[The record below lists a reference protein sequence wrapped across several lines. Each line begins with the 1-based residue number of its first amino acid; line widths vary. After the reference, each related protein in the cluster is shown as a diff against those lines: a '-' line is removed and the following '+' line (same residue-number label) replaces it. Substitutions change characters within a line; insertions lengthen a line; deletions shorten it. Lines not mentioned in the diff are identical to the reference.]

1 MANRFKDTS
10 GCVLS
15 NYDLTCAISILCERI
30 GKPCRGLNQWLCKED
45 WSLSSRTALLDRL
58 ASLLHQR
65 SCTDLVAQLCL
76 PLLTELLARSIL
88 RSHNKEQFCVALGR
102 LVLRYPSAA
111 LFVDTYL
118 EQECDLPTLLRESQ
132 LGGEGSAP
140 PAKKPRTASVPLNVV
155 RCCWQLLSKQPGY
168 LARRWDWTP
177 VLHFLKHSSAS
188 VRWYAVQCMVQL
200 LCLGESE
207 QQALLQQLLP
217 GDEVLQTDLRLST
230 EVALDAL
237 RPPSWPPTSEK
248 PGWQLTSSDLSP
260 GVICVSGLF
269 LQQKTTPE
277 DAAAQVFYHDWL
289 APSAEQALRC
299 LAECVARGQ
308 PCLVRGPI
316 GAGKTSLVRSLAS
329 KLNQPLV
336 SVQLGDQEDV
346 HTLVGSYVCSDV
358 AGQFAWRE
366 GPLARAMR
374 QGSWLLLEDL
384 ERASPDVSSLLLAV
398 LQSGTVPGLP
408 PRSAG
413 FQLVATHRESVHP
426 VMLATEALWSNVH
439 LKHPSRQELL
449 EMIVHYWPQLEPMA
463 GRLLDLFYYLRE
475 PGSPVRRTI
484 SQRDLL
490 KLCQRLA
497 LRGFSLEGTHAAE
510 HTFQDTMDCL
520 CQSIRDQAKRQALAQ
535 QCGAL
540 LGLTKS
546 QALFLCTMNKPEV
559 KESASLVTVGRV
571 VLPRRRAQTKDP
583 LSTATK
589 RSTFA
594 GTRHALV
601 LTEQLAAAVANKEP
615 VLLVGETGVGKT
627 AAVQHLAEL
636 TGHTLVVLN
645 MSQQSDSS
653 DLLGGFKPVD
663 IKLLL
668 SPVREAFEEL
678 FNATFSQTQNAKFL
692 SHITTCFAGRR
703 WRDLF
708 DLMSHTQK
716 SAVSKLSKPG
726 CNKGQLE
733 RWRALGEQLR
743 KAEARARHA
752 ENKLTFA
759 FVEGALVRALKEGSW
774 VLLDEINL
782 AEGEALESL
791 APVLDGSSLVLFERG
806 DQEPLKRHPEFRL
819 FACMNPATDVG
830 KKDLP
835 AGIRSRFTEVY
846 LEEPLEEGDLEL
858 VAAAYLGSSGSPPL
872 SACVSLYLNLR
883 KAAQESLTDGTGSRP
898 HYSLRTLCRALRH
911 AAPDPCSSWPHSL
924 YQGFCLSFLTSLD
937 RSSHAAVEC
946 MIRKTLLNSKVPR
959 SPQAPSG
966 VKAVQLEGYWVPT
979 GPLEPH
985 NPPGYV
991 LTSTVRNNLRD
1002 LARAASCGRH
1012 PVLLQG
1018 ETAAGKTSLVRW
1030 LAARTGHVCV
1040 RVNNHEHTDLEEYL
1054 GSYGAEA
1061 GTGRLIYRDGIL
1073 VEAMRQGHW
1082 IILDELNLAC
1092 SEILEALNRVLDDN
1106 RELFVPETQ
1115 EVVRAHPHFMLF
1127 ATQNPPG
1134 RYGGRK
1140 VLSRAFRNRFL
1151 ELHFEELP
1159 AEELEDILEKS
1170 CSLPR
1175 SLSVKMVSVMTELQL
1190 RRRETGVFAGRHG
1203 YMTLRDLFRWA
1214 ERYRRTPDPGGFYD
1228 WDQFLANEGYALLAG
1243 RVRRPQEAQLVA
1255 EVLSKKLKR
1264 QVDPE
1269 KLFSRVPCT
1278 VAPEGFKHLVWTAD
1292 ARRMAYLL
1300 QRALQFD
1307 EPVLLVGDTG
1317 CGKTTIC
1324 QLLALLG
1331 GQQLRTVSCHLHSE
1345 AGDLLGSL
1353 RPGREPEGPLFQ
1365 WVDGP
1370 LVEAMHGGEPFLID
1384 EISLA
1389 EDAVLERLNS
1399 LLEPERTLL
1408 LPDCGRELVASPGF
1422 RLLATM
1428 NPGGDFGKREL
1439 SPALRNRFTEIWCP
1453 GMASSAD
1460 LAAIADHN
1468 LGATIHLGSCTLGA
1482 AIAAFLDWLRSDDLG
1497 RHCVATARDILAW
1510 TELIKRTMGYLSPA
1524 AAYVHGAMMT
1534 FLDGLGTGTTSSQ
1547 ETSAVAALRRRALD
1561 MLGSQLRQQLAEIPD
1576 DAQEALQEIDVTVS
1590 QDSTSLHVGPFHL
1603 TSGPMGPCPL
1613 AHAHYSL
1620 QACTPRANALRLVR
1634 ALQLEKP
1641 ILLEGPPGVG
1651 KTSLVIALAR
1661 ATGNQL
1667 TRINLSEQTDISDLF
1682 GADLPVENQTAGHF
1696 AWRDGPLL
1704 RALQEGHWI
1713 LLDELNL
1720 ASQSVLEGLNAC
1732 LDHRGEVFV
1741 PELNRSFRV
1750 GRSRF
1755 FGCQNPYRQGGA
1767 RRGLPRSFLNRFV
1780 QLSLEPLSRDDLQ
1793 ILARYLHP
1801 MLPEDTVN
1809 NMVLFSEKLVDQV
1822 QSQKLWAASGSPW
1835 EFNLRDLSRWAC
1847 LIERGPPEPGAH
1859 VGLVYAARMRT
1870 PEDRSRVLDIYK
1882 QVFGEAA
1889 LVRPPE
1895 MHVTPH
1901 WLSIGGAI
1909 LPRRTP
1915 VQDPLLRCK
1924 ALEDLR
1930 LLHTQ
1935 APAMEGLAKCLE
1947 NGLATL
1953 LVGPSGSGKT
1963 TLVRSLARLVGHPL
1977 AVLAI
1982 ATSTDALELLGSF
1995 EQVDLVKRFKQ
2006 LLSSV
2011 DSQLDKLLKQASER
2025 LMDCDMEELL
2035 KLRHQLHQIMPTD
2048 MAQLE
2053 DVLKGLKRL
2062 RHVLGNSLDSR
2073 GWKSALKELEQLEK
2087 ATNQPETVSGCF
2099 EWQDSVLVTSLQQG
2113 HWLMLK
2119 NVNLCT
2125 ASVLDRLNGLLEPG
2139 GVLPLTEQGVVGEA
2153 LRIIRPHPNF
2163 RLIMTMDPKNGE
2175 ISRAMRNRVV
2185 EIFVPGEGDNGYV
2198 DLWDSHSLLASVG
2211 LALPQASGPFLES
2224 HAALAKTSLH
2234 SNKVS
2239 LATLRKA
2246 AALCV
2251 QRLETGLLPKE
2262 AVLSSLAQTY
2272 QATWDTEEAQQ
2283 VACKSLLS
2291 IPWDSHGFPADQQ
2304 LLLSLVASQ
2313 PLWCLEQ
2320 HSTVT
2325 EIWRDS
2331 LPLCAVLASASDPPR
2346 GALPSPLQLQM
2357 EPEKVVDTACLLLLE
2372 RASHGDWCQR
2382 LQWLRQLGDALGSQQ
2397 QLSIIEQHVEPMLHS
2412 LASLQGP
2419 SGLPTSLTTD
2429 APLLQEDLPL
2439 DICHFPDLL
2448 SRLALQ
2454 PVQSSQAEAIGMRVQ
2469 LVLRHGCLEARLPC
2483 LTESEQLKALRVSSL
2498 LEQVLSSVRAY
2509 LLHSSC
2515 TSSDFYCKARLVQQH
2530 LEHFWLSS
2538 TNTDVSAGTRTSRA
2552 ARIAQHWSW
2561 LCKHL
2566 MRLLSS
2572 GEGSVSLLSGDHTGE
2587 TTVHCYQELFSI
2599 VASMNDALGTEL
2611 SPLHKVRK
2619 RMMKCLGQP
2628 CTMSS
2633 EEGASA
2639 LEKASGLSRCAW
2651 DALCGREAIG
2661 RLPLPLHQALH
2672 ILAPLETSML
2682 NLLQGHIEQGQVALA
2697 NLESACAPKQEDDSE
2712 EDTAA
2717 VQPGSAL
2724 TPVSALRCLL
2734 QLVDESEVLGACLS
2748 GHNAALPSLEFQHPL
2763 HAVAVKMAL
2772 KDRSQGEMTA
2782 WWVEHLCGLWDAPR
2796 VLEVALA
2803 HSLPDT
2809 NRACLQGHEVYLT
2822 PIVTTSCCLI
2832 TETAMASQLAVGARK
2847 DKCSELQL
2855 LRTLL
2860 SNLSGPRSLWLNHS
2874 DALDKW
2880 FSMLATALPNFTS
2893 TSDDKNWR
2901 DVFERPECLKSLV
2914 ESTALQLQ
2922 ELNANDGSCSRDW
2935 LWSFG
2940 LTWARV
2946 GLCALQ
2952 MFVPWDPVDP
2962 LYKVALKLAHAQ
2974 QELSYLEAEQQLRD
2988 WTIMAHL
2995 GKHENR
3001 IIHPALKME
3010 QCRQQQLKVQMEQ
3023 LTSRK
3028 AYRAPNS
3035 QYEELAQ
3042 QMRHC
3047 ASTLASAARVESVL
3061 EGLCT
3066 AWQDARAPAADIW
3079 PWLTALEALCC
3090 ELRHEHSSF
3099 RDLCYPFL
3107 TGLAQ
3112 LAHGIRMLAVLAT
3125 SKCNVSSEGL
3135 HLLEQS
3141 LAFPSALLPHHLSAL
3156 LSSPQL
3162 MTLITNRRHQFLLL
3176 RSALQELVSGQ
3187 KQDHSRAID
3196 WLKAARPVLG
3206 QLMSSWLLNEEEERE
3221 KKEREHSLF
3230 QYRTHAGEESQE
3242 VLDEQQCQALF
3253 PSYTQEFED
3262 NEDGPAQTEKIL
3274 PVAQA
3279 IAFSGSE
3286 ALEVW
3291 RAYCLLADPNTTEKK
3306 ADCLGALML
3315 RHEALRS
3322 TLQQHGAHL
3331 DAMLDVAL
3339 QGCHLVSCWSLELGL
3354 DTAPLEQEVL
3364 VEGKQVKKGHDSGH
3378 QLDLYHDADLE
3389 ETSLCEGPLRRL
3401 VTRIQDLLVEFPGHP
3416 GLTKLRHV
3424 CNRVL
3429 GLPVSSPVMKVLQG
3443 LEILLALGQDWEKG
3457 AHRKISIAP
3466 ELNALTHLVVRWR
3479 KMELHNWSQCLDGVL
3494 KKLQETSARWWFFLY
3509 QLLAPVVQEKCQ
3521 LDADTS
3527 HQVRDELVR
3536 FLDRSRL
3543 GEFEFRLQ
3551 LLRPFMLEA
3560 QHSGSLLTGLLYNL
3574 WHFYSQYL
3582 PCTRARIKTDRAP
3595 IEKKLKEFVKIIRWK
3610 DISFWAIKQAVE
3622 KSHRVLV
3629 SHVRDF
3635 QRVLDQD
3642 ASCAF
3647 GSLTK
3652 EAEPE
3657 EPSSLCLSFRPGQF
3671 LGSVPERGVGQHR
3684 YAFRMRQLLN
3694 HVMCNMEPVELTQEL
3709 DDLAAEVAATV
3720 QAFEQEDA
3728 VLAKMASGQS
3738 EAESE
3743 RKKRKKQV
3751 HLIQQRKR
3759 KALADLLKMLAN
3771 MGLSYRKGQLF
3782 GPTAHSMLEAPALE
3796 LPAAVKRRLSSA
3808 VDDIMSQNWAG
3819 CHRYYY
3825 RCIASVAALAG
3836 SCPSK
3841 EFDPQVME
3849 RCCGFVGHLATLAVE
3864 DRSRSCDAIHK
3875 LEKLQNLAASLEE
3888 SSKGS
3893 LLQQTFLDRWKDKLA
3908 LAIFQSTWQLEQTLV
3923 LLKAWPKPAEP
3934 VEDPIDE
3941 AVTKLQPQL
3950 ALLQECGQR
3959 LSHPAFRGVL
3969 GHPSIELLADT
3980 VSHLAALGWDAEQVG
3995 QTLHPSLARNLHVLA
4010 EPLGVL
4016 SREWQQVGLPEPKP
4030 HNNSAMD
4037 KLVKTLLLA
4046 VQALHTML
4054 GEPGK
4059 SKPEQSLQY
4068 LREILHQAFDKLNL
4082 ERVERCANRLVQWLA
4097 QHGTSVEATT
4107 QASST
4112 VVPLLQQ
4119 YLGVAQ
4125 YLVTLQLA
4133 YHRTELKLLYVL
4145 TSVFTSL
4152 VQKGLCI
4159 PEEWREEI
4167 GREGAPEFQ
4176 EIEDGG
4182 LGEGEGAKDVSDRIQ
4197 SEDQL
4202 EGLRNEQEK
4211 EDTEKRP
4218 KEEENGVE
4226 MSEDFDAAA
4235 QDPEEQED
4243 DNEGSDD
4250 DKDDEEELEDQMGD
4264 VQADQKLDQELWDKE
4279 EEDEPEE
4286 AGDEK
4291 KEEGATGEACKQ
4303 PPELGARDESA
4314 APQTEQPPAAGLE
4327 DDGLGENTEEP
4338 PPDPSSAHPEES
4350 DPMDIPEDIE
4360 IPENMDLGS
4369 DAEDG
4374 ANDDDEVP
4382 LSGCPNEEEGTASD
4396 AEEATTEAT
4405 QEEEPGDPEEGSSEE
4420 QAAPPLDMKDDS
4432 AAGDAS
4438 TDAENV
4444 GSGASAGKAEQGSS
4458 HEDAKEQEGTLD
4470 IGGQTKGLSGSGP
4483 SNESQADDESVPFK
4497 TSEMRTTADP
4507 EGTKPHKLQT
4517 TEHQSTQPKDKE
4529 RAELF
4534 QHVTSE
4540 EVHDEVTLDTATP
4553 EQAQAAIENAEEER
4567 MPDQL
4572 TEQDQE
4578 EAMEED
4584 QDHSEKPP
4592 ATHRKAATT
4601 EKAETKEKPGTVVET
4616 AFVERGPE
4624 PSFHTNMNLVAE
4636 VEMDEEVRRLAEWE
4650 VATIQPGSETWAA
4663 WEKAERD
4670 VAPLVQELCEQLRLV
4685 LEPTKASRLRGD
4697 FRSGKRLSMRRV
4709 IAYLA
4714 SQLRKDKIWLRRVQP
4729 SQRQYR
4735 VMLAIDDSLS
4745 MGPSG
4750 PLALQ
4755 SLALLAQALSFLEA
4769 GELGVV
4775 SFGEQV
4781 RILHSL
4787 GQPWTRQSGAT
4798 VAGLLNFQQTRTR
4811 VAPLLRAATELLP
4824 PGPDTARL
4832 LLIISDGR
4840 GICSEG
4846 DVASAVCKA
4855 HSQGLLMVFVVLDSL
4870 GGKDSI
4876 LEIRQPEFG
4885 PSGQVKLR
4893 SYMERFPFP
4902 FYLLLRDL
4910 ASMPAVLGEALRQ
4923 WLELVLQA

>member
-1 MANRFKDTS
+1 MADKLKDTS

-15 NYDLTCAISILCERI
+15 NYDLTRAVSVLCERI

-45 WSLSSRTALLDRL
+45 WSPSSRAALLDRL

-76 PLLTELLARSIL
+76 PLLTELLARSTL
-88 RSHNKEQFCVALGR
+88 RSYDKEQFCVALGR
-102 LVLRYPSAA
+102 LVSRYPTAA
-111 LFVDTYL
+111 LFVDAYL
-118 EQECDLPTLLRESQ
+118 EQECNLPRLLKESE
-132 LGGEGSAP
+132 LEVEGDAP
-140 PAKKPRTASVPLNVV
+140 PAKRPRTASVPLNMV
-155 RCCWQLLSKQPGY
+155 RCIWQLLRQQPGQ

-177 VLHFLKHSSAS
+177 LLPFLKHSSTP
-188 VRWYAVQCMVQL
+188 VRWYAAHCMTL
-200 LCLGESE
+200 LLSIGELE
-207 QQALLQQLLP
+207 QRALLQQLLP
-217 GDEVLQTDLRLST
+217 DAEVLQTDLRLST
-230 EVALDAL
+230 EVALGAL

-248 PGWQLTSSDLSP
+248 PGWPLTSSDFSP
-260 GVICVSGLF
+260 GVVCVSGLL
-269 LQQKTTPE
+269 LQQRAAPE
-277 DAAAQVFYHDWL
+277 NATAQVFHHDWL
-289 APSAEQALRC
+289 APSAKQALRC

-308 PCLVRGPI
+308 PCLVRGPV
-316 GAGKTSLVRSLAS
+316 GAGKTSLVRLLAS
-329 KLNQPLV
+329 KLCQPLV
-336 SVQLGDQEDV
+336 TVQLGDQADV
-346 HTLVGSYVCSDV
+346 HALVGGYVCSEV
-358 AGQFAWRE
+358 AGQFVWRE

-374 QGSWLLLEDL
+374 TGSWLLLEDL
-384 ERASPDVSSLLLAV
+384 ERATPDVSSLLLAV

-408 PRSAG
+408 VRAAG
-413 FQLVATHRESVHP
+413 FQLVATHRGSLQP
-426 VMLATEALWSNVH
+426 VTLATEALWSIVH
-439 LKHPSRQELL
+439 LQHPSRQELY

-463 GRLLDLFYYLRE
+463 ARLLDLFHFLRE

-490 KLCQRLA
+490 KLCQRLV
-497 LRGFSLEGTHAAE
+497 LRGFSLEGTQAAE
-510 HTFQDTMDCL
+510 NTFQDMMDCL
-520 CQSIRDQAKRQALAQ
+520 CQSIRDPTKRQALAQ

-546 QALFLCTMNKPEV
+546 QALFLCTMSKPDI
-559 KESASLVTVGRV
+559 KETPSSVTVGRV
-571 VLPRRRAQTKDP
+571 VLQRQKSQARGS

-601 LTEQLAAAVANKEP
+601 LMEQLAAAVASEEP

-636 TGHTLVVLN
+636 TGHPLVVLN

-668 SPVREAFEEL
+668 SPVRKKFEKL
-678 FNATFSQTQNAKFL
+678 FSCTFSQTQNAKFL

-703 WRDLF
+703 WRDLI
-708 DLMSHTQK
+708 DLMSHSRK
-716 SAVSKLSKPG
+716 SALSRLSEPG
-726 CNKGQLE
+726 RDKGQLE
-733 RWRALGEQLR
+733 CWRAFGEQLR
-743 KAEARARHA
+743 KAEAQARQA

-759 FVEGALVRALKEGSW
+759 FIEGALVRALKKGSW

-791 APVLDGSSLVLFERG
+791 APVLDGGSPVLFERG
-806 DQEPLKRHPEFRL
+806 DQEPLERHPEFRL

-846 LEEPLEEGDLEL
+846 LEEPLEESDLEL
-858 VAAAYLGSSGSPPL
+858 VAAAYLGGSGSPPL
-872 SACVSLYLNLR
+872 RTCVSLYLSLR
-883 KAAQESLTDGTGSRP
+883 KAAQEGLTDGTGSRP
-898 HYSLRTLCRALRH
+898 HYSLRTLCRALHH
-911 AAPDPCSSWPHSL
+911 AASDPCNSWPHSL

-946 MIRKTLLNSKVPR
+946 MIRKTLLGSKVPR
-959 SPQAPSG
+959 NPLAPCG
-966 VKAVQLEGYWVPT
+966 IKAVELEGYWVPT
-979 GPLEPH
+979 GPLELQDS
-985 NPPGYV
+985 PGYV

-1002 LARAASCGRH
+1002 LARAAACGRH

-1018 ETAAGKTSLVRW
+1018 ETSAGKTSLVRW

-1061 GTGRLIYRDGIL
+1061 GTGRLTYREGIL

-1115 EVVRAHPHFMLF
+1115 EVIRAHPHFMLF

-1159 AEELEDILEKS
+1159 PEELEEILQKR

-1214 ERYRRTPDPGGFYD
+1214 ERYRRTPDPGGFFD

-1255 EVLSKKLKR
+1255 EVLCKKFKR
-1264 QVDPE
+1264 QVDPG
-1269 KLFSRVPCT
+1269 KLFSGVPCT
-1278 VAPEGFKHLVWTAD
+1278 VAPKGFDHLVWTAD

-1317 CGKTTIC
+1317 CGKTTVC

-1331 GQQLRTVSCHLHSE
+1331 GQKLRTVSCHLHSE

-1353 RPGREPEGPLFQ
+1353 RPGREPGGPLFQ

-1370 LVEAMHGGEPFLID
+1370 LVEAMLDGEPFLID

-1408 LPDCGRELVASPGF
+1408 LPDCGRELVASSGF

-1468 LGATIHLGSCTLGA
+1468 LSPSVHLGSLTLGA
-1482 AIAAFLDWLRSDDLG
+1482 AIAEFLDWLRSDDLG
-1497 RHCVATARDILAW
+1497 RRCVATARDILAW
-1510 TELIKRTMGYLSPA
+1510 TELIKRTMGHLSPA
-1524 AAYVHGAMMT
+1524 AAYVHGAVMT
-1534 FLDGLGTGTTSSQ
+1534 FLDGLGTGTTSGEES
-1547 ETSAVAALRRRALD
+1547 SAVTVLRRKAMT
-1561 MLGSQLRQQLAEIPD
+1561 MLESQLRQQLSAIPD
-1576 DAQEALQEIDVTVS
+1576 DAQEAIEEARVTVS
-1590 QDSTSLHVGPFHL
+1590 QDASGLHVGPFHL
-1603 TSGPMGPCPL
+1603 SSGPKGACPL

-1620 QACTPRANALRLVR
+1620 QADTPRANALRLVR

-1641 ILLEGPPGVG
+1641 VLLEGPPGVG
-1651 KTSLVIALAR
+1651 KTSLVAALAR
-1661 ATGNQL
+1661 ATGHQL

-1682 GADLPVENQTAGHF
+1682 GADLPVENQTVGQF

-1704 RALQEGHWI
+1704 RALREGHWV

-1741 PELNRSFRV
+1741 PELNRTFTV
-1750 GRSRF
+1750 GHSRF

-1780 QLSLEPLSRDDLQ
+1780 QLSLESLSRGDLQ
-1793 ILARYLHP
+1793 TLVRYLHP
-1801 MLPEDTVN
+1801 ALPEVTLN
-1809 NMVLFSEKLVDQV
+1809 NMVLFNEKLVDEV
-1822 QSQKLWAASGSPW
+1822 QNQRIWAVSGSPW
-1835 EFNLRDLSRWAC
+1835 EFNLRDITRWAC
-1847 LIERGPPEPGAH
+1847 LMERGPSDPGAH

-1870 PEDRSRVLDIYK
+1870 PEDRSRVFGIYK
-1882 QVFGEAA
+1882 EVFGEAS
-1889 LVRPPE
+1889 LERPPE
-1895 MHVTPH
+1895 VHVTPK
-1901 WLSIGGAI
+1901 WLSVGSAI
-1909 LPRRTP
+1909 LPRRSPT
-1915 VQDPLLRCK
+1915 QDPSLSCR

-1930 LLHTQ
+1930 LLHIQ

-1947 NGLATL
+1947 NGLAAL
-1953 LVGPSGSGKT
+1953 LVSPSGSGKT
-1963 TLVRSLARLVGHPL
+1963 TLVRSMARLTGHPL
-1977 AVLAI
+1977 AVLPI
-1982 ATSTDALELLGSF
+1982 GTSTDALELLGSF
-1995 EQVDLVKRFKQ
+1995 EQVDLLKKLKH

-2011 DSQLDKLLKQASER
+2011 DRQLDELLKRASER
-2025 LMDCDMEELL
+2025 LIDGDIDKLL
-2035 KLRHQLHQIMPTD
+2035 KLRHRLHQIMPTD
-2048 MAQLE
+2048 VAQPD
-2053 DVLKGLKRL
+2053 DVLMCLKHL
-2062 RHVLGNSLDSR
+2062 RQVLGTVLERR
-2073 GWKSALKELEQLEK
+2073 GWKSTMRELELLEK
-2087 ATNQPETVSGCF
+2087 AVSLPGAVNGCF
-2099 EWQDSVLVTSLQQG
+2099 EWQDSVLVNSLQQG

-2119 NVNLCT
+2119 NVNLCA
-2125 ASVLDRLNGLLEPG
+2125 ASVLDRLNGLLEPD

-2153 LRIIRPHPNF
+2153 LRVIKPHPDF

-2185 EIFVPGEGDNGYV
+2185 EIFVPGEDSAGCFDK
-2198 DLWDSHSLLASVG
+2198 WDGHSILASAR

-2224 HAALAKTSLH
+2224 HAALAKTSVH
-2234 SNKVS
+2234 GCKVS
-2239 LATLRKA
+2239 LATLHKV

-2251 QRLETGLLPKE
+2251 QRLETGLPPKD
-2262 AVLSSLAQTY
+2262 AVLSSFAQTY
-2272 QATWDTEEAQQ
+2272 LATWDTEEAQA
-2283 VACKSLLS
+2283 ACKSLLS
-2291 IPWDSHGFPADQQ
+2291 IPWDSLGFPSEHQ

-2313 PLWCLEQ
+2313 PLWCLER

-2331 LPLCAVLASASDPPR
+2331 LPLCAVLASASDLPR
-2346 GALPSPLQLQM
+2346 EVLPLPLQLQM
-2357 EPEKVVDTACLLLLE
+2357 EPEKMLDTACLLLLE
-2372 RASHGDWCQR
+2372 RTSRADWCQR
-2382 LQWLRQLGDALGSQQ
+2382 LQWLQQLSATLGSQQ
-2397 QLSIIEQHVEPMLHS
+2397 QLCIIEQHVEPMLRTLTALES
-2412 LASLQGP
+2412 
-2419 SGLPTSLTTD
+2419 PTALSTSIVTD
-2429 APLLQEDLPL
+2429 ALVLPEDLPL
-2439 DICHFPDLL
+2439 DICHFPDLF

-2454 PVQSSQAEAIGMRVQ
+2454 PELSSQTEAFAMRVQ

-2483 LTESEQLKALRVSSL
+2483 LTESEPLKALHVHSL
-2498 LEQVLSSVRAY
+2498 LKQVLSSLRAY

-2515 TSSDFYCKARLVQQH
+2515 TSNEFYSKARLVQQH
-2530 LEHFWLSS
+2530 LEHFLVSS
-2538 TNTDVSAGTRTSRA
+2538 TSTDASVKTRASRA

-2566 MRLLSS
+2566 LHLLSF
-2572 GEGSVSLLSGDHTGE
+2572 GEQSASSRDLPGEVAVS
-2587 TTVHCYQELFSI
+2587 CYQELSSI
-2599 VASMNDALGTEL
+2599 IASMNDTLSTEL
-2611 SPLHKVRK
+2611 SPMHKVRK
-2619 RMMKCLGQP
+2619 HMVKLLGQP
-2628 CTMSS
+2628 CTLSS
-2633 EEGASA
+2633 EEAASA
-2639 LEKASGLSRCAW
+2639 FERASRLSQCAW
-2651 DALCGREAIG
+2651 DALCGREVIG
-2661 RLPLPLHQALH
+2661 QLSVPLGQALPA
-2672 ILAPLETSML
+2672 LALLETSML
-2682 NLLQGHIEQGQVALA
+2682 DILQGHFEQGEIALA
-2697 NLESACAPKQEDDSE
+2697 NLESACGLSQEDNAQG
-2712 EDTAA
+2712 DTAA
-2717 VQPGSAL
+2717 AQPGNTL
-2724 TPVSALRCLL
+2724 DPVSALRGLL
-2734 QLVDESEVLGACLS
+2734 QLVDESEAIEARLS
-2748 GHNAALPSLEFQHPL
+2748 GRDTAVPLLEFQHPL
-2763 HAVAVKMAL
+2763 HAVAVAL
-2772 KDRSQGEMTA
+2772 AAKNRSQDEMTT

-2796 VLEVALA
+2796 ILETALA
-2803 HSLPDT
+2803 HSLPNT
-2809 NRACLQGHEVYLT
+2809 NRTFLQNHHVYLT
-2822 PIVTTSCCLI
+2822 PIVTTSYCLI
-2832 TETAMASQLAVGARK
+2832 AETAMASQLALGARK
-2847 DKCSELQL
+2847 DKCSELLL

-2860 SNLSGPRSLWLNHS
+2860 SHLNGPKSFWLSHYGALN
-2874 DALDKW
+2874 KW
-2880 FSMLATALPNFTS
+2880 FSMVVSALPGIKAVSGDQNRWETL
-2893 TSDDKNWR
+2893 KL
-2901 DVFERPECLKSLV
+2901 PEFLKSLV
-2914 ESTALQLQ
+2914 ENTASMVQQLSV
-2922 ELNANDGSCSRDW
+2922 NDGCCNRDW

-2940 LTWARV
+2940 LTLAQV

-2952 MFVPWDPVDP
+2952 VLVPWDPVDP
-2962 LYKVALKLAHAQ
+2962 LYKAALKLAHTQ
-2974 QELSYLEAEQQLRD
+2974 QELSYLEAERQLRD
-2988 WTIMAHL
+2988 WSIMARL
-2995 GKHENR
+2995 GKHETQVT
-3001 IIHPALKME
+3001 HPALKLE
-3010 QCRQQQLKVQMEQ
+3010 QCRQQQLKIKMKK
-3023 LTSRK
+3023 LASKK
-3028 AYRAPNS
+3028 AHRAPNT
-3035 QYEELAQ
+3035 QYEDLAR

-3047 ASTLASAARVESVL
+3047 ASTLAGVERVQSVL
-3061 EGLCT
+3061 EGLC
-3066 AWQDARAPAADIW
+3066 ASWQDSRAPTADVW
-3079 PWLTALEALCC
+3079 PWLTALEALCRQ
-3090 ELRHEHSSF
+3090 LRQEHSSF

-3107 TGLAQ
+3107 SGLAQ
-3112 LAHGIRMLAVLAT
+3112 LTHGVRMLAVLAT
-3125 SKCNVSSEGL
+3125 SKCNVSSEVW
-3135 HLLEQS
+3135 HVLEQS
-3141 LAFPSALLPHHLSAL
+3141 LTFPSALPPHRLSTL
-3156 LSSPQL
+3156 LSSSQL
-3162 MTLITNRRHQFLLL
+3162 MALITNKGQQFLLL
-3176 RSALQELVSGQ
+3176 RSALQELVTGQ
-3187 KQDHSRAID
+3187 KQDHSGAVD
-3196 WLKAARPVLG
+3196 WRKATRPVLH
-3206 QLMSSWLLNEEEERE
+3206 QLSISWQLNEEEERE
-3221 KKEREHSLF
+3221 KKEREQSLF
-3230 QYRTHAGEESQE
+3230 QYRTHPAEESQE
-3242 VLDEQQCQALF
+3242 VLDEQQCHALF
-3253 PSYTQEFED
+3253 PSYSQEFED
-3262 NEDGPAQTEKIL
+3262 DEDEHSQPEKPL

-3279 IAFSGSE
+3279 FAFSGSE
-3286 ALEVW
+3286 ALQVW
-3291 RAYCLLADPNTTEKK
+3291 QAHCQLADPKTTEGK
-3306 ADCLGALML
+3306 ADCLDALRL

-3331 DAMLDVAL
+3331 DATLDVAL
-3339 QGCHLVSCWSLELGL
+3339 QGCHLVSCWSLELSLG
-3354 DTAPLEQEVL
+3354 TASLEQQGL
-3364 VEGKQVKKGHDSGH
+3364 VQCKPENKGSDTGR
-3378 QLDLYHDADLE
+3378 QIDLYHDADLQ

-3401 VTRIQDLLVEFPGHP
+3401 VTRIEDLLVEFPGHP
-3416 GLTKLRHV
+3416 GLTKLKQV

-3429 GLPVSSPVMKVLQG
+3429 DLPVSSPVMKVLQG

-3457 AHRKISIAP
+3457 AHRKISISP

-3479 KMELHNWSQCLDGVL
+3479 KMELHNWTQCLNGVVQ
-3494 KKLQETSARWWFFLY
+3494 KVRERSARWWFFMY
-3509 QLLAPVVQEKCQ
+3509 HLLANLVQEKSQ
-3521 LDADTS
+3521 LDADTLR
-3527 HQVRDELVR
+3527 QVRDELVR
-3536 FLDRSRL
+3536 FLDTSRL

-3551 LLRPFMLEA
+3551 LLWPFLLEA
-3560 QHSGSLLTGLLYNL
+3560 QQSGSLLTGLLFNL
-3574 WHFYSQYL
+3574 WHFYSQYV
-3582 PCTRARIKTDRAP
+3582 PSTRARIKADREP
-3595 IEKKLKEFVKIIRWK
+3595 IEKKLKEFVKIVRWK

-3635 QRVLDQD
+3635 QQVLDQD
-3642 ASCAF
+3642 ARCAF
-3647 GSLTK
+3647 NGLTK
-3652 EAEPE
+3652 EAEFK
-3657 EPSSLCLSFRPGQF
+3657 EPSSLCLKFRPCQF
-3671 LGSVPERGVGQHR
+3671 LGPVPKRGDGQHR

-3694 HVMCNMEPVELTQEL
+3694 RVMRNMEAVELTQEL

-3720 QAFEQEDA
+3720 EAFEQED
-3728 VLAKMASGQS
+3728 VILAKMGGGQS
-3738 EAESE
+3738 EPESKRE
-3743 RKKRKKQV
+3743 DRKRQV
-3751 HLIQQRKR
+3751 RLVQQLKR
-3759 KALADLLKMLAN
+3759 KALANLFKTLAN

-3796 LPAAVKRRLSSA
+3796 LSEAMRNSLPPV
-3808 VDDIMSQNWAG
+3808 VDQSMSRNHAG

-3825 RCIASVAALAG
+3825 RCIASVAALAA

-3841 EFDPQVME
+3841 EFDPQLME
-3849 RCCGFVGHLATLAVE
+3849 RCCGFAGHLATLAVE
-3864 DRSRSCDAIHK
+3864 DRSRSCDAVHK
-3875 LEKLQNLAASLEE
+3875 LEKLQHLATSLEE
-3888 SSKGS
+3888 SSKGP
-3893 LLQQTFLDRWKDKLA
+3893 LPQQAFLDQWKEKLA
-3908 LAIFQSTWQLEQTLV
+3908 SAIFQSSYQMEQILV
-3923 LLKAWPKPAEP
+3923 LLKAWPEPAESA
-3934 VEDPIDE
+3934 ESPIKE
-3941 AVTKLQPQL
+3941 AVARLEPQL
-3950 ALLQECGQR
+3950 ALLQRCGQQ

-3969 GHPSIELLADT
+3969 GHPSIELLGDV
-3980 VSHLAALGWDAEQVG
+3980 VSHLAALSQDAQEIG
-3995 QTLHPSLARNLHVLA
+3995 RTLQLPLARNLLELA
-4010 EPLGVL
+4010 ESLGAL
-4016 SREWQQVGLPEPKP
+4016 SRKWQQMELPEPKP
-4030 HNNSAMD
+4030 HKSSATD
-4037 KLVKTLLLA
+4037 KLVRRLLLA
-4046 VQALHTML
+4046 VQSLHTML

-4059 SKPEQSLQY
+4059 SKPEQSLQH
-4068 LREILHQAFDKLNL
+4068 LREMLQQAFVKLDL
-4082 ERVERCANRLVQWLA
+4082 EKVELCAHCLVQQLA
-4097 QHGTSVEATT
+4097 KHGTSIEAS
-4107 QASST
+4107 QASSR
-4112 VVPLLQQ
+4112 VVPLLRQ

-4152 VQKGLCI
+4152 AQKGLCI

-4167 GREGAPEFQ
+4167 AREGAPEFE

-4182 LGEGEGAKDVSDRIQ
+4182 LGEGQGAKDVSDRIE

-4202 EGLRNEQEK
+4202 EGLRNEQQK
-4211 EDTEKRP
+4211 EDTEKCP

-4235 QDPEEQED
+4235 QDPEEQEN
-4243 DNEGSDD
+4243 DNEKSDDDD

-4264 VQADQKLDQELWDKE
+4264 VQADQNLDQELWDKE

-4286 AGDEK
+4286 AGDEN
-4291 KEEGATGEACKQ
+4291 EEKGATGEACKQ
-4303 PPELGARDESA
+4303 TPELGAKDESA
-4314 APQTEQPPAAGLE
+4314 APQNEQPPSAGSE
-4327 DDGLGENTEEP
+4327 DNGQCDNAKEP
-4338 PPDPSSAHPEES
+4338 PPDPDSAHLEEPS
-4350 DPMDIPEDIE
+4350 SMEIPEDIE

-4369 DAEDG
+4369 DAEDI
-4374 ANDDDEVP
+4374 ANDDEEL
-4382 LSGCPNEEEGTASD
+4382 LSPECPNEEEGTASD
-4396 AEEATTEAT
+4396 AEEAAAEAPL
-4405 QEEEPGDPEEGSSEE
+4405 EEEPGGPEEGPPEE
-4420 QAAPPLDMKDDS
+4420 QATPPLDMKDDR

-4438 TDAENV
+4438 TEADNA
-4444 GSGASAGKAEQGSS
+4444 GTGANAGKAEQGSS
-4458 HEDAKEQEGTLD
+4458 HEDAEEQEGTLD
-4470 IGGQTKGLSGSGP
+4470 LGGETRGLSGSGP
-4483 SNESQADDESVPFK
+4483 STESQPEDESVPFK
-4497 TSEMRTTADP
+4497 TSEKRTTADP
-4507 EGTKPHKLQT
+4507 EGRKPRKLRT

-4529 RAELF
+4529 KAELF

-4540 EVHDEVTLDTATP
+4540 EAHDEVALDTATP
-4553 EQAQAAIENAEEER
+4553 EQAQSAMESTEEER

-4572 TEQDQE
+4572 MESDQE

-4584 QDHSEKPP
+4584 NDYAEKPP
-4592 ATHRKAATT
+4592 AAHRKAAAM
-4601 EKAETKEKPGTVVET
+4601 EEAETKEKPGTVVET

-4624 PSFHTNMNLVAE
+4624 PSIHTNVDLVAGVE
-4636 VEMDEEVRRLAEWE
+4636 VDEEAHLPTEWE
-4650 VATIQPGSETWAA
+4650 VATVQPGLETWAA

-4670 VAPLVQELCEQLRLV
+4670 VASLVQELCEQLRLV
-4685 LEPTKASRLRGD
+4685 LEPTRASRLRGD
-4697 FRSGKRLSMRRV
+4697 YKSGKRLSMRRV

-4781 RILHSL
+4781 RILHLL
-4787 GQPWTRQSGAT
+4787 GQPWTRESGAK

-4811 VAPLLRAATELLP
+4811 VAPLLKAATELLP

-4846 DVASAVCKA
+4846 DVANAVCRA

-4902 FYLLLRDL
+4902 FYILLRDL

>member
-1 MANRFKDTS
+1 MADRFKDTS

-15 NYDLTCAISILCERI
+15 NYDLTCAVSILCERI
-30 GKPCRGLNQWLCKED
+30 GKPCRGLNQWLCRED
-45 WSLSSRTALLDRL
+45 WSPSSRAALLDRL

-88 RSHNKEQFCVALGR
+88 RSYDKEQFCVALGR
-102 LVLRYPSAA
+102 LISRYPTAA
-111 LFVDTYL
+111 LFVDAYL
-118 EQECDLPTLLRESQ
+118 EQQCNLPRLLRESE
-132 LGGEGSAP
+132 LEVEGGAP
-140 PAKKPRTASVPLNVV
+140 PAKRPRTTSVPLNVV
-155 RCCWQLLSKQPGY
+155 RCIWQLLCQQPSH

-177 VLHFLKHSSAS
+177 LLPFLKHSSTL
-188 VRWYAVQCMVQL
+188 VRWYAAHCMALL

-207 QQALLQQLLP
+207 QRALLQQLLP
-217 GDEVLQTDLRLST
+217 DAEVLQTDLRLST
-230 EVALDAL
+230 EIALGAL
-237 RPPSWPPTSEK
+237 RPPSWPPTSDR
-248 PGWQLTSSDLSP
+248 PGWPLTSSDLSP
-260 GVICVSGLF
+260 GVICVSGLL
-269 LQQKTTPE
+269 LQQRAIPE
-277 DAAAQVFYHDWL
+277 KATAQVFHHDWL
-289 APSAEQALRC
+289 APSAGQALRC

-308 PCLVRGPI
+308 PCLVRGPV
-316 GAGKTSLVRSLAS
+316 GAGKTSLVRLLAS
-329 KLNQPLV
+329 KLCQSLV
-336 SVQLGDQEDV
+336 TVQLGDQADV
-346 HTLVGSYVCSDV
+346 HTLVGGYVCSEV
-358 AGQFAWRE
+358 AGQFVWRE
-366 GPLARAMR
+366 GPLARAMH

-408 PRSAG
+408 TRAAG
-413 FQLVATHRESVHP
+413 FQLVATHRGSVHP
-426 VMLATEALWSNVH
+426 VTLATEALWSIVH
-439 LKHPSRQELL
+439 LQHPSRQELHN
-449 EMIVHYWPQLEPMA
+449 MIVHYWPQLEPMA
-463 GRLLDLFYYLRE
+463 GRLLDLFHFLRE

-490 KLCQRLA
+490 KLCQRLV
-497 LRGFSLEGTHAAE
+497 LRGFSLEGTQAAE
-510 HTFQDTMDCL
+510 NTFQDTMDCL
-520 CQSIRDQAKRQALAQ
+520 CQSIRDPTKRQALAQ

-546 QALFLCTMNKPEV
+546 QALFLCTMIKPDV
-559 KESASLVTVGRV
+559 KETASSVTVGRV
-571 VLPRRRAQTKDP
+571 VLQRRKSQARES

-601 LTEQLAAAVANKEP
+601 LMEQLAAAVASEEP

-636 TGHTLVVLN
+636 TGHPLVVLN

-668 SPVREAFEEL
+668 SPVREAFEAL
-678 FNATFSQTQNAKFL
+678 FSSTFSQSQNAKFL

-708 DLMSHTQK
+708 DLMSHSQK
-716 SAVSKLSKPG
+716 SAVSRLSKPG
-726 CNKGQLE
+726 SDKDQLE
-733 RWRALGEQLR
+733 RWRAFGEQLR
-743 KAEARARHA
+743 KAETQARQA

-774 VLLDEINL
+774 VLLDEVNL

-791 APVLDGSSLVLFERG
+791 APVLDGSSPVLFERG

-858 VAAAYLGSSGSPPL
+858 VAAAYLGGSGSPPL
-872 SACVSLYLNLR
+872 RACVSLYLSLR
-883 KAAQESLTDGTGSRP
+883 KAAQEGLTDGTGSRP

-911 AAPDPCSSWPHSL
+911 AASDPCNSWPHSL

-937 RSSHAAVEC
+937 RSSHAAVER
-946 MIRKTLLNSKVPR
+946 MIRKTLLGSKVPR
-959 SPQAPSG
+959 TPLAPCG
-966 VKAVQLEGYWVPT
+966 IKAVELEGYWVPT
-979 GPLEPH
+979 GPLELQDS
-985 NPPGYV
+985 PGYV

-1002 LARAASCGRH
+1002 LARAAACGRH

-1018 ETAAGKTSLVRW
+1018 ETSAGKTSLVRW
-1030 LAARTGHVCV
+1030 LAARTGHICV

-1061 GTGRLIYRDGIL
+1061 GTGRLTYREGIL

-1115 EVVRAHPHFMLF
+1115 EVIRAHPHFMLF

-1159 AEELEDILEKS
+1159 PEELEEILEKR

-1214 ERYRRTPDPGGFYD
+1214 ERYRRTPDPGGFFD

-1255 EVLSKKLKR
+1255 EVLSKKFKR

-1269 KLFSRVPCT
+1269 KLFSGVPCT
-1278 VAPEGFKHLVWTAD
+1278 VAPKGFEHLVWTAD

-1331 GQQLRTVSCHLHSE
+1331 GQKLRTVSCHLHSE

-1353 RPGREPEGPLFQ
+1353 RPGRDPEGPLFQ

-1370 LVEAMHGGEPFLID
+1370 LVEAMLGGEPFLID

-1408 LPDCGRELVASPGF
+1408 LPDCGRELVASSGF

-1453 GMASSAD
+1453 GVASSAD

-1468 LGATIHLGSCTLGA
+1468 LSPTMYLGALTLGT
-1482 AIAAFLDWLRSDDLG
+1482 AIAEFLDWLRSDDLG
-1497 RHCVATARDILAW
+1497 RRCVATARDILAW
-1510 TELIKRTMGYLSPA
+1510 TELVKRTMGCLSPA
-1524 AAYVHGAMMT
+1524 AAYVHGAVMT
-1534 FLDGLGTGTTSSQ
+1534 FLDGLGTGTTSS
-1547 ETSAVAALRRRALD
+1547 EESSAVAVLRRKALTF
-1561 MLGSQLRQQLAEIPD
+1561 LGSQLRQQLSVIPG
-1576 DAQEALQEIDVTVS
+1576 DAQEALDEANVSVS
-1590 QDSTSLHVGPFHL
+1590 QDTSGLHVGPFHL
-1603 TSGPMGPCPL
+1603 STGPMGACPL
-1613 AHAHYSL
+1613 ARAHYSL
-1620 QACTPRANALRLVR
+1620 HADTPRANALRLVR

-1641 ILLEGPPGVG
+1641 VLLEGPPGVG
-1651 KTSLVIALAR
+1651 KTSLVAALAR
-1661 ATGNQL
+1661 ATGHEL

-1682 GADLPVENQTAGHF
+1682 GADLPVENQTVGQF

-1704 RALQEGHWI
+1704 RALREGHWV

-1741 PELNRSFRV
+1741 PELNRSFTV
-1750 GRSRF
+1750 GHSRF

-1780 QLSLEPLSRDDLQ
+1780 QLSLEPLSRGDLQ
-1793 ILARYLHP
+1793 TLVRYLHP
-1801 MLPEDTVN
+1801 ALPEDTLD
-1809 NMVLFSEKLVDQV
+1809 NMVLFNEKLVDEV
-1822 QSQKLWAASGSPW
+1822 QNQRLWAVSGSPW
-1835 EFNLRDLSRWAC
+1835 EFNLRDISRWAC
-1847 LIERGPPEPGAH
+1847 LMERGPLEPGSH

-1870 PEDRSRVLDIYK
+1870 PEDRSRVFSIYK
-1882 QVFGEAA
+1882 EVFGEAA
-1889 LVRPPE
+1889 LERPPE
-1895 MHVTPH
+1895 VHVTPK
-1901 WLSIGGAI
+1901 WLSVGSAI
-1909 LPRRTP
+1909 LPRRSPT
-1915 VQDPLLRCK
+1915 QDSSLSCR
-1924 ALEDLR
+1924 AVEDLR
-1930 LLHTQ
+1930 LLHIQ

-1947 NGLATL
+1947 NGLAAL
-1953 LVGPSGSGKT
+1953 LVSPSGSGKT
-1963 TLVRSLARLVGHPL
+1963 TLVRSMARLAGRPL
-1977 AVLAI
+1977 AVLPI
-1982 ATSTDALELLGSF
+1982 GTSTDALELLGSF
-1995 EQVDLVKRFKQ
+1995 EQVDLLKKLKH
-2006 LLSSV
+2006 LLSSA
-2011 DSQLDKLLKQASER
+2011 DRQLDELLKRASEG
-2025 LMDCDMEELL
+2025 LMDGGIEELL
-2035 KLRHQLHQIMPTD
+2035 KLRHQLNQIMPTD
-2048 MAQLE
+2048 VAQPD
-2053 DVLKGLKRL
+2053 DVLKCLKHL
-2062 RHVLGNSLDSR
+2062 RHVLGTVLECR
-2073 GWKSALKELEQLEK
+2073 GWKSTLRELEQLEK
-2087 ATNQPETVSGCF
+2087 AATLPGAVSGCF
-2099 EWQDSVLVTSLQQG
+2099 EWQDSVLVKSLLQG

-2119 NVNLCT
+2119 NVNLCA

-2153 LRIIRPHPNF
+2153 LRIIKPHPNF

-2185 EIFVPGEGDNGYV
+2185 EIFVPGEDNNGCF
-2198 DLWDSHSLLASVG
+2198 DLWDGHSILASAR

-2224 HAALAKTSLH
+2224 HAALAKTSVH
-2234 SNKVS
+2234 SSKVS

-2251 QRLETGLLPKE
+2251 QRLETGLLPQD

-2272 QATWDTEEAQQ
+2272 QATWDTEEAQA
-2283 VACKSLLS
+2283 ACKSLLS
-2291 IPWDSHGFPADQQ
+2291 IPWDSHGFPSEQQ

-2313 PLWCLEQ
+2313 PLWCLER
-2320 HSTVT
+2320 HSTVA

-2331 LPLCAVLASASDPPR
+2331 LPLCAVLASASDLPR
-2346 GALPSPLQLQM
+2346 EVLPLPLQLQM
-2357 EPEKVVDTACLLLLE
+2357 EPEKMVDTACLLLLE
-2372 RASHGDWCQR
+2372 RTSRGDWSQR
-2382 LQWLRQLGDALGSQQ
+2382 LQWLQQLSDALGSQQ
-2397 QLSIIEQHVEPMLHS
+2397 QLCIIEQHVEPMLRT
-2412 LASLQGP
+2412 LAAFESP
-2419 SGLPTSLTTD
+2419 TGLLSSIATD
-2429 APLLQEDLPL
+2429 APLLPEDLPL

-2454 PVQSSQAEAIGMRVQ
+2454 PVQSSQAEAMGMRVQ

-2483 LTESEQLKALRVSSL
+2483 LTESEPLKALHVHSL
-2498 LEQVLSSVRAY
+2498 LKQVLSSLRAY

-2515 TSSDFYCKARLVQQH
+2515 TSKEFYSKARLVQQH
-2530 LEHFWLSS
+2530 LEHFLLSS
-2538 TNTDVSAGTRTSRA
+2538 TSTDASTRTRASRA
-2552 ARIAQHWSW
+2552 AKIAQHWSW

-2566 MRLLSS
+2566 LHLLSF
-2572 GEGSVSLLSGDHTGE
+2572 GEGSASGEDHSGE
-2587 TTVHCYQELFSI
+2587 TTALCYQELASI
-2599 VASMNDALGTEL
+2599 IASMNDTLSTEL
-2611 SPLHKVRK
+2611 SPMHKVRK
-2619 RMMKCLGQP
+2619 HIVKLLGQP
-2628 CTMSS
+2628 CTLNS
-2633 EEGASA
+2633 EEAASA
-2639 LEKASGLSRCAW
+2639 FERASGLSQCAW
-2651 DALCGREAIG
+2651 DALCGREAVG
-2661 RLPLPLHQALH
+2661 KLPVPLGQALPA
-2672 ILAPLETSML
+2672 LALLETSML
-2682 NLLQGHIEQGQVALA
+2682 DLLQGRFEQGEVALA
-2697 NLESACAPKQEDDSE
+2697 KLESACTPNQEDDAQ

-2717 VQPGSAL
+2717 VEPGNTLA
-2724 TPVSALRCLL
+2724 PVSALRCLL
-2734 QLVDESEVLGACLS
+2734 QLVDENEAFEAHLS
-2748 GHNAALPSLEFQHPL
+2748 GHDTAFPVLEFQHPL
-2763 HAVAVKMAL
+2763 HAVAVTLAL
-2772 KDRSQGEMTA
+2772 KNRSQGEMTT

-2796 VLEVALA
+2796 ILETALA

-2809 NRACLQGHEVYLT
+2809 SRTFLQDHHVYLT

-2832 TETAMASQLAVGARK
+2832 AETAVASQLALGARK

-2860 SNLSGPRSLWLNHS
+2860 SHLNGPKSFWLHHSG
-2874 DALDKW
+2874 ALAKW
-2880 FSMLATALPNFTS
+2880 FPMVVSAMPGVKAAGGDQNRCETLKL
-2893 TSDDKNWR
+2893 
-2901 DVFERPECLKSLV
+2901 PECLRSLV
-2914 ESTALQLQ
+2914 ESTTLMVHQLSV
-2922 ELNANDGSCSRDW
+2922 NDGSYSRDW
-2935 LWSFG
+2935 LWSLG

-2952 MFVPWDPVDP
+2952 MLVPWDPVDP
-2962 LYKVALKLAHAQ
+2962 LYKAALKLAHTQ
-2974 QELSYLEAEQQLRD
+2974 QELSYLEAERQLRD

-2995 GKHENR
+2995 GKHENQVT
-3001 IIHPALKME
+3001 HPALKLE
-3010 QCRQQQLKVQMEQ
+3010 QCRHQQLKMKMEE
-3023 LTSRK
+3023 LASKK
-3028 AYRAPNS
+3028 AHRAPNS
-3035 QYEELAQ
+3035 QYEDLAQ

-3047 ASTLASAARVESVL
+3047 ASTLASVERVESVL
-3061 EGLCT
+3061 EGLC
-3066 AWQDARAPAADIW
+3066 ASWRDARAPTADVW
-3079 PWLTALEALCC
+3079 PWLTALETLCRQ
-3090 ELRHEHSSF
+3090 LRQEHSSF

-3107 TGLAQ
+3107 SGLAQ
-3112 LAHGIRMLAVLAT
+3112 LTHGVRMLAVLVT
-3125 SKCNVSSEGL
+3125 SKCNVSNECW
-3135 HLLEQS
+3135 HMLEQS
-3141 LAFPSALLPHHLSAL
+3141 LTFPSALPPHRLSAL

-3162 MTLITNRRHQFLLL
+3162 MDLVTNRGHQFLLL
-3176 RSALQELVSGQ
+3176 RSALQELVTGQ
-3187 KQDHSRAID
+3187 KQDHSRAVD
-3196 WLKAARPVLG
+3196 WLKAARPVLW
-3206 QLMSSWLLNEEEERE
+3206 QLLTSWQLNEEEERE
-3221 KKEREHSLF
+3221 KKEREQSLF

-3242 VLDEQQCQALF
+3242 VLDEQQCHALF
-3253 PSYTQEFED
+3253 PSYSQEFED
-3262 NEDGPAQTEKIL
+3262 DEDGPSQPEKAL

-3279 IAFSGSE
+3279 FAFSGSE
-3286 ALEVW
+3286 ALQVW
-3291 RAYCLLADPNTTEKK
+3291 QAHCLLADPKTTEGK
-3306 ADCLGALML
+3306 ADCLSALML

-3331 DAMLDVAL
+3331 DATLDVAL
-3339 QGCHLVSCWSLELGL
+3339 QGCHLVSCWSLELSL
-3354 DTAPLEQEVL
+3354 DTASLEQQGL
-3364 VEGKQVKKGHDSGH
+3364 VEGKPEKKGHPTGR
-3378 QLDLYHDADLE
+3378 QIDLYHDADLQ

-3401 VTRIQDLLVEFPGHP
+3401 VTRIQDLLEEFPGHP
-3416 GLTKLRHV
+3416 GLTKLKQV

-3429 GLPVSSPVMKVLQG
+3429 DLPVSSPVMKVLQG

-3457 AHRKISIAP
+3457 AHRKISISP

-3494 KKLQETSARWWFFLY
+3494 KKVQETSARWWFFLY
-3509 QLLAPVVQEKCQ
+3509 QLLANLVQGKGQ
-3521 LDADTS
+3521 LDAETPRK
-3527 HQVRDELVR
+3527 VRDELVR
-3536 FLDRSRL
+3536 FLDTSRL

-3551 LLRPFMLEA
+3551 LLRPFLLEA
-3560 QHSGSLLTGLLYNL
+3560 QQSGSLLTGLLFNL

-3582 PCTRARIKTDRAP
+3582 PSTRARIKADREP
-3595 IEKKLKEFVKIIRWK
+3595 IEKKLKEFVKIVRWK

-3635 QRVLDQD
+3635 QQVLDQD
-3642 ASCAF
+3642 ARCAF
-3647 GSLTK
+3647 GGLTK
-3652 EAEPE
+3652 EAELE
-3657 EPSSLCLSFRPGQF
+3657 EPSSLCLKFRPGHF
-3671 LGSVPERGVGQHR
+3671 LGPVPKREDGQHR

-3694 HVMCNMEPVELTQEL
+3694 RVMRNMEAVELTQEL

-3728 VLAKMASGQS
+3728 ILAKMGSGQS
-3738 EAESE
+3738 EPESKRE
-3743 RKKRKKQV
+3743 DRKKQV

-3759 KALADLLKMLAN
+3759 KALADLLKTLAN

-3796 LPAAVKRRLSSA
+3796 LSAAVKKSLPSV
-3808 VDDIMSQNWAG
+3808 VDDSMGQNCAG

-3825 RCIASVAALAG
+3825 RCIASVAALAA

-3841 EFDPQVME
+3841 EFDPQIME
-3849 RCCGFVGHLATLAVE
+3849 RCCGFAGHLATLAVE
-3864 DRSRSCDAIHK
+3864 DRTRSCDAIHK
-3875 LEKLQNLAASLEE
+3875 MEKLQHLATSLEE
-3888 SSKGS
+3888 SSKGP
-3893 LLQQTFLDRWKDKLA
+3893 LLQQTFLDQWKEKLA
-3908 LAIFQSTWQLEQTLV
+3908 SAIFQSSYRMEQILV
-3923 LLKAWPKPAEP
+3923 LLQAWPEPAESA
-3934 VEDPIDE
+3934 ESPIKE
-3941 AVTKLQPQL
+3941 AVTRLQPQL
-3950 ALLQECGQR
+3950 ALIQRCGQQ

-3969 GHPSIELLADT
+3969 GHPSIELLGDVA
-3980 VSHLAALGWDAEQVG
+3980 SHLAAVSQDVQEIGH
-3995 QTLHPSLARNLHVLA
+3995 TLHPPLARNLHELA
-4010 EPLGVL
+4010 EPLGAV
-4016 SREWQQVGLPEPKP
+4016 SREWQQVELPEPEP
-4030 HNNSAMD
+4030 HKNSATD
-4037 KLVKTLLLA
+4037 KLVRRLLLA
-4046 VQALHTML
+4046 VQSLHTML

-4068 LREILHQAFDKLNL
+4068 LREVLRQAFDKLDL
-4082 ERVERCANRLVQWLA
+4082 ERVERCAHCLVQQLA
-4097 QHGTSVEATT
+4097 KHGTSVEAS
-4107 QASST
+4107 QASSR
-4112 VVPLLQQ
+4112 VVPLLRQ
-4119 YLGVAQ
+4119 YLGVAH

-4145 TSVFTSL
+4145 TSIFTSL
-4152 VQKGLCI
+4152 AQKGLCI

-4167 GREGAPEFQ
+4167 AREGAPEFQ

-4182 LGEGEGAKDVSDRIQ
+4182 LGEGEGAKDVSDRIE

-4202 EGLRNEQEK
+4202 EGLRNEQQK
-4211 EDTEKRP
+4211 EDTEKCP

-4235 QDPEEQED
+4235 QDPEEQEN
-4243 DNEGSDD
+4243 DNERSDDD

-4264 VQADQKLDQELWDKE
+4264 VQADQNLDQELWDKE

-4286 AGDEK
+4286 AGDEN
-4291 KEEGATGEACKQ
+4291 EEKGATGEACKQ
-4303 PPELGARDESA
+4303 TPELGAKDESA
-4314 APQTEQPPAAGLE
+4314 APQNEQPPPTGSE
-4327 DDGLGENTEEP
+4327 DDGPCDTAEEP
-4338 PPDPSSAHPEES
+4338 TPDPNSTHPEES
-4350 DPMDIPEDIE
+4350 NSMDVPEDIE

-4369 DAEDG
+4369 DAEDI
-4374 ANDDDEVP
+4374 ANEDEGVHSP
-4382 LSGCPNEEEGTASD
+4382 ECPNEEDGTASD
-4396 AEEATTEAT
+4396 AEEATAEAPLE
-4405 QEEEPGDPEEGSSEE
+4405 EEEPGGPDEGPPEE
-4420 QAAPPLDMKDDS
+4420 QATPPLDMKDDN

-4438 TDAENV
+4438 TEADNAGT
-4444 GSGASAGKAEQGSS
+4444 GSNAGKAEQGSS
-4458 HEDAKEQEGTLD
+4458 HEDAEEQEGTLD
-4470 IGGQTKGLSGSGP
+4470 LGGETRGLSGSGP
-4483 SNESQADDESVPFK
+4483 SNESQPEDESVPFK
-4497 TSEMRTTADP
+4497 TSERRTTVDP
-4507 EGTKPHKLQT
+4507 EGMKPRKLRT
-4517 TEHQSTQPKDKE
+4517 TEHESTQPKDKE
-4529 RAELF
+4529 KAELF

-4540 EVHDEVTLDTATP
+4540 EAHDEVALDTATP
-4553 EQAQAAIENAEEER
+4553 EQAQTAMESAEEER

-4572 TEQDQE
+4572 VEQDQE
-4578 EAMEED
+4578 EAMEEEH
-4584 QDHSEKPP
+4584 DHSEKPP
-4592 ATHRKAATT
+4592 AVHRKAAAT
-4601 EKAETKEKPGTVVET
+4601 EEAETKEKPGTVVET

-4624 PSFHTNMNLVAE
+4624 PSFHTNVDLVAG
-4636 VEMDEEVRRLAEWE
+4636 VEMDEEAYLPTEWE

-4775 SFGEQV
+4775 SFGEEV

-4787 GQPWTRQSGAT
+4787 GQPWTRESGAN

-4811 VAPLLRAATELLP
+4811 VAPLLKAATELLP

-4846 DVASAVCKA
+4846 DVASAVCRA

-4902 FYLLLRDL
+4902 FYILLRDL